1 MFFVQRDDVVED
13 LAAAA
18 SDPAFRNPVLPRCLN
33 TCALWSETARF
44 QKRNHIDV
52 EFRIVIQYD
61 VTIRTSVGKGF
72 AQLLHD
78 PLGSRMAG
86 DIEMQDSA
94 APVFN
99 HEEAIEQLEGQ
110 CGHGEEVNGDDCL
123 AMIGEEWGFVGV
135 VAIIVGYTGL
145 YRSRSRNA
153 VAAARPF
160 S

>member
-1 MFFVQRDDVVED
+1 MVED

-18 SDPAFRNPVLPRCLN
+18 SDPAFSNPVLPRCLN
-33 TCALWSETARF
+33 TCALRCETGCF
-44 QKRNHIDV
+44 QKRNHSSI

-72 AQLLHD
+72 AQLLRA
-78 PLGSRMAG
+78 PLGSRMAD

-99 HEEAIEQLEGQ
+99 HKEAIEQLEGQ

-123 AMIGEEWGFVGV
+123 AMIGEEGKPAFAGIT
-135 VAIIVGYTGL
+135 AE
-145 YRSRSRNA
+145 SEPS
-153 VAAARPF
+153 
-160 S
+160 